1 MVVNKAFLDPLRR
14 AGLDRPEALLDYQE
28 GEMVW
33 MRGKERTI
41 ERLTLETA
49 GGPEICYLK
58 RHVAMSWRECLSSMV
73 RLRRP
78 VSPGRREWEN
88 ILRFREAGLPTMVPV
103 AAGDE
108 AKGLRR
114 GRSFSLTLEI
124 KEASPLDRF
133 IDENLSP
140 AGFGFK
146 RRLISGVADMARRM
160 HGAGFS
166 HRDFYLCHL
175 FIRPRGDGDAAL
187 NVIDLQRVGR
197 RRRVTRHRLVKDLSA
212 LNFSAPPSA
221 VTRTDRLRFLLAYL
235 GLDRPDARAR
245 RLAARVDRKTRRI
258 ARHHEKTV
266 RHRERE
272 WIRESLEL
280 RSRPGHREG
289 ARRIES
295 TGLDAENRDL

>member
-14 AGLDRPEALLDYQE
+14 AGLDRPEALLDCRG

-33 MRGKERTI
+33 MRGKERSI

-49 GGPEICYLK
+49 EGPAICYLK
-58 RHVAMSWRECLSSMV
+58 RHADMSWRECLSSLV
-73 RLRRP
+73 RLQRP

-88 ILRFREAGLPTMVPV
+88 ILRFREAGLPTMMPV

-124 KEASPLDRF
+124 KEATPLDRF
-133 IDENLSP
+133 LDENL
-140 AGFGFK
+140 GHDRFQFK

-175 FIRPRGDGDAAL
+175 FFRPRGNGGTAL

-197 RRRVTRHRLVKDLSA
+197 RRRVTRHRRVKDLAS
-212 LNFSAPPSA
+212 LNFSAKTSF

-235 GLDRPDARAR
+235 GLRRPDGRAR

-266 RHRERE
+266 QHLERE
-272 WIRESLEL
+272 WSRETLEL
-280 RSRPGHREG
+280 RSR
-289 ARRIES
+289 S
-295 TGLDAENRDL
+295 